1 MANACPTLSQAIHLG
16 VLLFRPMLRLLRWAL
31 SGLAVL
37 GVMVALP
44 RLYTILKYTPQIT
57 VVAEAPERRVAI
69 VFGAGLRRD
78 GHPTAVLYDRVL
90 TAVQLYQQGK
100 VHKLLM
106 SGDNRFEN
114 YNEPASMKQAAVE
127 LGVPETDIVLDYA
140 GQRTYDTCYRARHIF
155 GLQEAVLITQN
166 FHLPRALYLCE
177 AFGLNAV
184 GVSAD
189 QRTYLRGSQ
198 LVWNVRE
205 VMATAAAL
213 WDVLIARPTPI
224 LGEPMAI
231 E

>member
-1 MANACPTLSQAIHLG
+1 
-16 VLLFRPMLRLLRWAL
+16 MLRLLRWAL
-31 SGLAVL
+31 GGLAVL
-37 GVMVALP
+37 GVVAALP
-44 RLYTILKYTPQIT
+44 RLYTALKYTPQIT

-78 GHPTAVLYDRVL
+78 GRPTAVLYDRVL

-114 YNEPASMKQAAVE
+114 YNEPESMKQAAIE
-127 LGVPETDIVLDYA
+127 LGVPEQDIVLDYA

-155 GLQEAVLITQN
+155 GLQEAVLITQS

-177 AFGLNAV
+177 ALGVNAV

-224 LGEPMAI
+224 LGEPIAI

>member
-1 MANACPTLSQAIHLG
+1 
-16 VLLFRPMLRLLRWAL
+16 MLRLLRWTL
-31 SGLAVL
+31 GGLAVL
-37 GVMVALP
+37 GVVVALP
-44 RLYTILKYTPQIT
+44 RLYTALKYTPQIT
-57 VVAEAPERRVAI
+57 AVAEAPERRVAI

-78 GHPTAVLYDRVL
+78 GRPTAVLYDRVL

-100 VHKLLM
+100 VHKLLL

-114 YNEPASMKQAAVE
+114 YNEPASMKQAAIE
-127 LGVPETDIVLDYA
+127 LGVPEQDIVLDYA

-155 GLQEAVLITQN
+155 GLQEAVLITQS
-166 FHLPRALYLCE
+166 FHLPRALFLCE
-177 AFGLNAV
+177 ALGVNAV

-224 LGEPMAI
+224 LGEPITI

>member
-1 MANACPTLSQAIHLG
+1 
-16 VLLFRPMLRLLRWAL
+16 MLKLLRWAL
-31 SGLAVL
+31 GGLAAL
-37 GVMVALP
+37 GVILALP
-44 RLYTILKYTPQIT
+44 RLYTALKYTPQIK
-57 VVAEAPERRVAI
+57 VVTDAPERRVAI

-78 GHPTAVLYDRVL
+78 GRPTAVLYDRVL

-127 LGVPETDIVLDYA
+127 LGVPEQDIVLDYA

-155 GLQEAVLITQN
+155 GLQEAVLVTQN
-166 FHLPRALYLCE
+166 FHLPRALFLCE
-177 AFGLNAV
+177 ALGLSAV
-184 GVSAD
+184 GISAD

-224 LGEPMAI
+224 LGEPIAI
-231 E
+231 D

>member
-1 MANACPTLSQAIHLG
+1 
-16 VLLFRPMLRLLRWAL
+16 MLRLLRWSL
-31 SGLAVL
+31 GGLAVL
-37 GVMVALP
+37 SVVVALP
-44 RLYTILKYTPQIT
+44 RLYTALKYTPQIT
-57 VVAEAPERRVAI
+57 AVADAPERRVAI

-78 GHPTAVLYDRVL
+78 GRPTAVLYDRVL

-155 GLQEAVLITQN
+155 SLQEAVLITQN

-213 WDVLIARPTPI
+213 WDVLIARPIPI

-231 E
+231 D

>member
-1 MANACPTLSQAIHLG
+1 
-16 VLLFRPMLRLLRWAL
+16 MLRLLRWSL
-31 SGLAVL
+31 GGLAVL
-37 GVMVALP
+37 SVVVALP
-44 RLYTILKYTPQIT
+44 RLYTALKYTPQIT
-57 VVAEAPERRVAI
+57 AVADAPERRVAI

-78 GHPTAVLYDRVL
+78 GRPTAVLYDRVL

-155 GLQEAVLITQN
+155 SLQEAVLITQN

-177 AFGLNAV
+177 AVGLNAV

-213 WDVLIARPTPI
+213 WDVLIARPIPI

-231 E
+231 D